1 MISSNMKVTT
11 YRYIFDAYKGTYY
24 SPQIGMFI
32 ERYLGVPEVVAMVH
46 SPYFHSLRFGD
57 HSVEYFVLKTPHG
70 TIEIKEIHRS
80 L

>member
-1 MISSNMKVTT
+1 
-11 YRYIFDAYKGTYY
+11 
-24 SPQIGMFI
+24 MFI

-46 SPYFHSLRFGD
+46 SPYFHALRFGD

-70 TIEIKEIHRS
+70 TIEIKETRRR